1 MSRGDDWKQRKVVGG
16 QWSVLVSS
24 PTTDHR
30 SPTTIFGGVETMK
43 KRFIHSLI
51 ILLIGLVV
59 CGTAAAQ
66 RPGQSSRDTGAE
78 ISNISHTLFGDFK
91 VDESRVSGSKP
102 SSYQVVLYTA
112 MGRAIGRQ
120 SVSGNGRYY
129 FHNVPTGEYYVVAEL
144 EGTEVARIRVMAQAM
159 FKSEIRNDIELEW
172 RDRAITAKSNTP
184 ATVSATNV
192 YSRSPENQNT
202 FDKAQEA
209 ISKKEYKQAATM
221 LNQILSAD
229 TKDYQAWTSLG
240 TVYFI
245 QEKPGEAEK
254 AFKNA
259 LGAKPDLQLA
269 QLSLGKAQMAQK
281 SFEPAIETL
290 TKAVEADPRSA
301 EANFLLGE
309 SYLQIKKGSKAVGY
323 LNEAIRLDPMGMA
336 DAHLRL
342 GTLYRGAGLKDKAVA
357 EFEQFLAKRPNYPDK
372 EKLQQYISENKP
384 K

>member
-1 MSRGDDWKQRKVVGG
+1 
-16 QWSVLVSS
+16 
-24 PTTDHR
+24 
-30 SPTTIFGGVETMK
+30 MK
-43 KRFIHSLI
+43 KRFLYSLI
-51 ILLIGLVV
+51 AVPFLLAVYSN
-59 CGTAAAQ
+59 AAAQ
-66 RPGQSSRDTGAE
+66 RPGQTSRDTGAE
-78 ISNISHTLFGDFK
+78 ISNITHTLFGDFK

-129 FHNVPTGEYYVVAEL
+129 FHHVPTGEYYVVAEL
-144 EGTEVARIRVMAQAM
+144 EGTEIARIRVMAQAM

-172 RDRAITAKSNTP
+172 RDRAIAAKSNNT
-184 ATVSATNV
+184 AVVSAPNV
-192 YSRSPENQNT
+192 YSRSSENQKT

-209 ISKKEYKQAATM
+209 ISKKEYKQAVTM
-221 LNQILSAD
+221 LNQMVSAD
-229 TKDYQAWTSLG
+229 VKDYQAWASLG

-245 QEKPGEAEK
+245 QEKPGDAEK
-254 AFKNA
+254 AFKSA
-259 LGAKPDLQLA
+259 LVAKPDLKLA
-269 QLSLGKAQMAQK
+269 RLGLGKAQMAQK

-290 TKAVEADPRSA
+290 TKAVEADPQSA
-301 EANFLLGE
+301 ESNFLLGE
-309 SYLQIKKGSKAVGY
+309 AYLQIKKGSKAVGY

-372 EKLQQYISENKP
+372 AKLQQYISENKP